1 LSTQINPELYV
12 SVDLQQME
20 TGELRMSR
28 KDVISELKASSK
40 RVGRLYPILL
50 DRHGNIIDGLHRSE
64 ADENWPKIVL
74 ENIGTVKEK
83 LIARLISNVCRRHV
97 SAEEKSE
104 ILERLGEAYFSE
116 GVEPGKIAYE
126 IAEETG
132 MSYRWVMNYL
142 PDKYKARPGLGGP
155 SKALKFDKSKEKAH
169 KSEVA
174 YYATLK
180 DELSL
185 ANPHQKILT
194 VKNYANTKFVNI
206 VLEKRFYTKFEKI
219 AEKLGTKTDIIIN
232 NALLLTLKKLEEIA
246 KRADSG

>member
-1 LSTQINPELYV
+1 
-12 SVDLQQME
+12 
-20 TGELRMSR
+20 MSR
-28 KDVISELKASSK
+28 KDAILELRASSK

-50 DRHGNIIDGLHRSE
+50 DKHGNIIDGLHRFE

-83 LIARLISNVCRRHV
+83 LIARLIGNMCRRHV
-97 SAEEKSE
+97 SAEEKSAL
-104 ILERLGEAYFSE
+104 LERLGEVYFNE

-126 IAEETG
+126 ISEETG

-155 SKALKFDKSKEKAH
+155 SKVLSVYESKEKTQ
-169 KSEVA
+169 KSKDARYV
-174 YYATLK
+174 TLE

-185 ANPHQKILT
+185 SNPQQKILS

-206 VLEKRFYTKFEKI
+206 VLEKRFYIKVEKI
-219 AEKLGTKTDIIIN
+219 AEKLGTKPDVIIN
-232 NALLLTLKKLEEIA
+232 NTLLLTLKKLEGIA
-246 KRADSG
+246 KHTR

>member
-1 LSTQINPELYV
+1 MRITVNRFFVYWVSSELYV
-12 SVDLQQME
+12 SIDLQQME
-20 TGELRMSR
+20 TGELQMSR
-28 KDVISELKASSK
+28 KDAISELKASSK

-50 DRHGNIIDGLHRSE
+50 DKHGNIIDGLHRFE

-74 ENIGTVKEK
+74 ENVGTAKEK

-104 ILERLGEAYFSE
+104 ILERLGEVYFNE

-155 SKALKFDKSKEKAH
+155 SKARKFDKSKEKTQEHKVVAH
-169 KSEVA
+169 
-174 YYATLK
+174 YAIFE

-185 ANPHQKILT
+185 RI
-194 VKNYANTKFVNI
+194 
-206 VLEKRFYTKFEKI
+206 YTE
-219 AEKLGTKTDIIIN
+219 
-232 NALLLTLKKLEEIA
+232 
-246 KRADSG
+246 R

>member
-1 LSTQINPELYV
+1 MERRISI
-12 SVDLQQME
+12 DLQE
-20 TGELRMSR
+20 TEHGEPHMSR
-28 KDVISELKASSK
+28 KDAISELRASSK

-50 DRHGNIIDGLHRSE
+50 DRHGNIIDGLHRLE

-74 ENIGTVKEK
+74 ENIETVKEK
-83 LIARLISNVCRRHV
+83 LIARLVSNVCRRHV

-104 ILERLGEAYFSE
+104 MLERLGEVYFSE

-142 PDKYKARPGLGGP
+142 PDKLKARPGLGGP

-169 KSEVA
+169 KSKVA
-174 YYATLK
+174 RYAAFE

-185 ANPHQKILT
+185 SNPQHKILT

-206 VLEKRFYTKFEKI
+206 VLEKRFYTKVEKI
-219 AEKLGTKTDIIIN
+219 AEKLGTKPDIIIN
-232 NALLLTLKKLEEIA
+232 NTLLLTLKKLEDMA
-246 KRADSG
+246 KHAR

>member
-1 LSTQINPELYV
+1 
-12 SVDLQQME
+12 ME
-20 TGELRMSR
+20 TGEPEMSP
-28 KDVISELKASSK
+28 KDAISELRASGK

-50 DRHGNIIDGLHRSE
+50 DRHGNIIDGLHRFE

-83 LIARLISNVCRRHV
+83 LVARLISNVCRRHV

-104 ILERLGEAYFSE
+104 MLERLGEVYFSE
-116 GVEPGKIAYE
+116 GIELGRIAYE

-169 KSEVA
+169 KSKVA
-174 YYATLK
+174 HYATLK
-180 DELSL
+180 NELSL
-185 ANPHQKILT
+185 SDPQQKILT
-194 VKNYANTKFVNI
+194 IRNYANTKFVNI
-206 VLEKRFYTKFEKI
+206 VLEKRFYMKVEKI
-219 AEKLGTKTDIIIN
+219 AEKLGTKPDIIIN
-232 NALLLTLKKLEEIA
+232 NTLLLTLKKLEDMA
-246 KRADSG
+246 KHAR